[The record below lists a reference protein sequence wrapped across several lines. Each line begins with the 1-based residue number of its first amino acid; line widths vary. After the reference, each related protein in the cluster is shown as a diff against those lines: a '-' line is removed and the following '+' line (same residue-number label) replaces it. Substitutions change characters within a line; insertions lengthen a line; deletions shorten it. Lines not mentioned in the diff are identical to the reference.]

1 MIVYSVPRPG
11 VLTSVKHR
19 VYKCQAGLGYAGCR
33 AACECCAGG
42 DDFDDVIV
50 EWLAATHLPG
60 VDWRQPAVLT
70 NLKALAEGCQGVK
83 RNIVHNEVHVS
94 TCQDCFRVLHQRLP
108 ACHRGGAMLHPLVLP
123 AWHEPQNKKKKQKP
137 SAKTPLRPT
146 AGEAVERAAGGA
158 AAARLGG
165 PDGRGAEAVLTRQ
178 LLEELAA
185 PLFRRLRMPIDVA
198 CWQVPALPP
207 ALSPLQCVY
216 RALACRLSVSWVLNV
231 NCCYIE
237 CWRRA

>member
-1 MIVYSVPRPG
+1 M
-11 VLTSVKHR
+11 
-19 VYKCQAGLGYAGCR
+19 
-33 AACECCAGG
+33 
-42 DDFDDVIV
+42 
-50 EWLAATHLPG
+50 
-60 VDWRQPAVLT
+60 
-70 NLKALAEGCQGVK
+70 K

-137 SAKTPLRPT
+137 SAKHPCAPRQVKLSSAQRVALRLP
-146 AGEAVERAAGGA
+146 
-158 AAARLGG
+158 LGG